1 MASSKIVRRA
11 SIFLLEDDAI
21 IRMMLVGMLEE
32 LGHRVIAEAGSLRDA
47 EALAQTA
54 DFDLALLDINI
65 AGDNVAP
72 VAAIVVQRGL
82 PLLFVTGYVASALP
96 QGFEDRPM
104 IQKPFVLSNLA
115 VAIELALKGRG
126 QS

>member
-1 MASSKIVRRA
+1 MACSKTVRHA
-11 SIFLLEDDAI
+11 SIFLLEDDAL

-47 EALAQTA
+47 ETLAQTTE
-54 DFDLALLDINI
+54 FDLALLDINI

-72 VAAIVVQRGL
+72 VAAIVAQRGL
-82 PLLFVTGYVASALP
+82 PLLFVTGYVASGMP
-96 QGFEDRPM
+96 EGFEDRPM

-115 VAIELALKGRG
+115 VAIELALRGRA